1 MLGRLRSR
9 LTFANTVSLIA
20 LFVALGGTGY
30 AAVKL
35 PRNSVGTTQLKSNA
49 VTSGKVKNGA
59 LRRADFRAGD
69 LPAGE
74 RGPAGTNGTNG
85 TNGAKGDKGDQGL
98 SGGPVAYARVGA
110 DGTLEPSTTPVAQ
123 SKGVDQADIQ
133 HNPGGVPSATNTGDG
148 TYCFGG
154 LDFPVANAVVTAGN
168 ADTLANGN
176 FDRFATVAVQ
186 RGQSLGRCDTNHQ
199 QVRVVIVDRN
209 EATNFGLVDHPFY
222 IWFTN

>member
-1 MLGRLRSR
+1 MFRRVRSR
-9 LTFANTVSLIA
+9 LSFANTVSLIA

-35 PRNSVGTTQLKSNA
+35 PKNSVGTTQLKNNA

-74 RGPAGTNGTNG
+74 RGPAGANGTNG
-85 TNGAKGDKGDQGL
+85 TNGVKGDKGDPAP
-98 SGGPVAYARVGA
+98 PVAYARVGA

-133 HNPGGVPSATNTGDG
+133 HNPGASPPAGQTGTG

-168 ADTLANGN
+168 ADTLADGS

-186 RGQSLGRCDTNHQ
+186 RGQSLGRCDANHQ

-209 EATNFGLVDHPFY
+209 ETTNFGLVEHPFY